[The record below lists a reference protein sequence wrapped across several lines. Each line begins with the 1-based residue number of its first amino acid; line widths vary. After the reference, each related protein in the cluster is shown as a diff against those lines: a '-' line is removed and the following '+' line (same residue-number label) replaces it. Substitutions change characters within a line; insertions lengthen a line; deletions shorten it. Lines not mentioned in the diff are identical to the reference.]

1 MSGRPTLDL
10 RPPRRRDATPVA
22 TLAEQPPPVDRRPT
36 REYPC
41 VERSGSA
48 PSCPG
53 RPLFGEWLVSHGV
66 LTREQLLQALSVS
79 HLHEWRIG
87 DAAVVLG
94 HAPRTLVEAEAE
106 RFLSHRGGHAP
117 SPVLER
123 RARLLELE
131 ARRRRQR
138 WADQGSSPG

>member
-10 RPPRRRDATPVA
+10 RPPRRRDPTPA
-22 TLAEQPPPVDRRPT
+22 PSLAEQLSPVDRRPT

-48 PSCPG
+48 PSPA
-53 RPLFGEWLVSHGV
+53 RPRFGEWLVSHGV

-94 HAPRTLVEAEAE
+94 HAPRPLVEAEAE
-106 RFLSHRGGHAP
+106 RFLSHQGGNEP

-131 ARRRRQR
+131 ARSRRVRQSGDGAR
-138 WADQGSSPG
+138 QA

>member
-10 RPPRRRDATPVA
+10 RPLKRRDAPRVA
-22 TLAEQPPPVDRRPT
+22 TPAEQPSPVDRRPT

-48 PSCPG
+48 PSPG

-66 LTREQLLQALSVS
+66 LTRQQLLQALSVS

-94 HAPRTLVEAEAE
+94 HAPRPLVEAEAE
-106 RFLSHRGGHAP
+106 RFLSQQGGHAP

-123 RARLLELE
+123 RARWLEQE
-131 ARRRRQR
+131 ARSRRQR
-138 WADQGSSPG
+138 WSGQGSSSG